1 MGNKKNKVVD
11 LKPEAI
17 SKDQLGRV
25 QNIVSAVNK
34 LHVDIG
40 KIEAQKHNLLHT
52 LAQGN
57 DQLNEIQEEIR
68 KEYGNV
74 NINIQDG
81 SITYEGDEP
90 SDS

>member
-1 MGNKKNKVVD
+1 MGKKKNKVVD
-11 LKPEAI
+11 LKPEVI
-17 SKDQLGRV
+17 SKDQLERV

-34 LHVDIG
+34 LHADIG

-57 DQLNEIQEEIR
+57 DQLNEVQEEIR
-68 KEYGNV
+68 KEYGEVNV
-74 NINIQDG
+74 NIQDG
-81 SITYEGDEP
+81 TIEYKDEP

>member
-17 SKDQLGRV
+17 SKDQLERV

-34 LHVDIG
+34 LHADIG

-57 DQLNEIQEEIR
+57 DQLNEVQEEIR
-68 KEYGNV
+68 KEYGEV

-81 SITYEGDEP
+81 TIEYKDEP

>member
-1 MGNKKNKVVD
+1 MGKKKNKVVD

-17 SKDQLGRV
+17 SKDQLEKV

-34 LHVDIG
+34 LHADIG
-40 KIEAQKHNLLHT
+40 RIEAQKHGLLHT
-52 LAQGN
+52 LVQGN
-57 DQLNEIQEEIR
+57 DQLNEVQEEIR
-68 KEYGNV
+68 KEYGEV

-81 SITYEGDEP
+81 SIEYKDEP

>member
-1 MGNKKNKVVD
+1 MGKKKNKVVD
-11 LKPEAI
+11 LKPEVI
-17 SKDQLGRV
+17 SKDQLERV

-34 LHVDIG
+34 LHADIG

-57 DQLNEIQEEIR
+57 DQLNEVQEEIR
-68 KEYGNV
+68 KEYGEV

-81 SITYEGDEP
+81 TIEYKDEP

>member
-1 MGNKKNKVVD
+1 MSKNKNKVVD

-17 SKDQLGRV
+17 SKDQLERV
-25 QNIVSAVNK
+25 QNIVSTVNK
-34 LHVDIG
+34 LHADIG
-40 KIEAQKHNLLHT
+40 KIEAQKHSLLHT

-57 DQLNEIQEEIR
+57 DQLNEVQEEIR
-68 KEYGNV
+68 EEYGEV

-81 SITYEGDEP
+81 SIKYGDEP

>member
-1 MGNKKNKVVD
+1 MGRKKNKVVG

-17 SKDQLGRV
+17 SKDQLERV

-34 LHVDIG
+34 LHADIG
-40 KIEAQKHNLLHT
+40 KIEARKHNLLHT

-57 DQLNEIQEEIR
+57 DQLNEVQEEIR
-68 KEYGNV
+68 KEYGEV

-81 SITYEGDEP
+81 TIEYKDEP

>member
-1 MGNKKNKVVD
+1 MSNKKNKVVD

-17 SKDQLGRV
+17 SKDQLERV

-34 LHVDIG
+34 LHADIG

-57 DQLNEIQEEIR
+57 DQLNEVQEEIR
-68 KEYGNV
+68 KEYGEV

-81 SITYEGDEP
+81 TIEYKDEP

>member
-1 MGNKKNKVVD
+1 MGKKSNKVVD

-17 SKDQLGRV
+17 SKDQLEKV

-34 LHVDIG
+34 LHADIG

-57 DQLNEIQEEIR
+57 DQLNEVQEEIR
-68 KEYGNV
+68 KEYGEV

-81 SITYEGDEP
+81 TIEYKDEP

>member
-1 MGNKKNKVVD
+1 MGKKKNKVVD

-17 SKDQLGRV
+17 SKDQLERV
-25 QNIVSAVNK
+25 QNIVSTVNK
-34 LHVDIG
+34 LHADIG
-40 KIEAQKHNLLHT
+40 KIEAQKHSLLHT

-57 DQLNEIQEEIR
+57 DQLNEVQEEIR
-68 KEYGNV
+68 KEYGEV

-81 SITYEGDEP
+81 SIKYGDEP

>member
-17 SKDQLGRV
+17 SKDQLERV

-34 LHVDIG
+34 LHADIG
-40 KIEAQKHNLLHT
+40 KIEAQKHSLLHT

-57 DQLNEIQEEIR
+57 DQLNEVQEEIR
-68 KEYGNV
+68 KEYGEV

-81 SITYEGDEP
+81 TIEYKDEP

>member
-1 MGNKKNKVVD
+1 MSNKKNKVVD

-17 SKDQLGRV
+17 SKDQLERV

-34 LHVDIG
+34 LHADIG
-40 KIEAQKHNLLHT
+40 KIEAQKHSLLHT

-57 DQLNEIQEEIR
+57 DQLNEVQEEIR
-68 KEYGNV
+68 KEYGEV

-81 SITYEGDEP
+81 TIEYKDEP

>member
-1 MGNKKNKVVD
+1 MGKKKNKVVD

-17 SKDQLGRV
+17 SKDQLERV
-25 QNIVSAVNK
+25 QNIVGAVNK
-34 LHVDIG
+34 LHADIG

-57 DQLNEIQEEIR
+57 EQLNEVQEEIR
-68 KEYGNV
+68 KEYGEV

-81 SITYEGDEP
+81 TIEYKDEP

>member
-34 LHVDIG
+34 LHADIG

-57 DQLNEIQEEIR
+57 DQLNEVQEEIR
-68 KEYGNV
+68 KEYGEV

-81 SITYEGDEP
+81 TIEYKDEP

>member
-17 SKDQLGRV
+17 SEEQLGKI
-25 QNIVSAVNK
+25 QNIVGAINK
-34 LHVDIG
+34 LHADIG
-40 KIEAQKHNLLHT
+40 KLEAQKHNVLHT

-68 KEYGNV
+68 KEYGEV

-81 SITYEGDEP
+81 TIEYKDEP

>member
-1 MGNKKNKVVD
+1 MGKKKNKVVD

-17 SKDQLGRV
+17 SKDQLERV
-25 QNIVSAVNK
+25 QNIVGAINK
-34 LHVDIG
+34 LHADIG

-57 DQLNEIQEEIR
+57 DQLNEVQEEIR
-68 KEYGNV
+68 KEYGEV

-81 SITYEGDEP
+81 TIEYKDEP

>member
-17 SKDQLGRV
+17 SKDQLERV

-34 LHVDIG
+34 LHADIG
-40 KIEAQKHNLLHT
+40 KIEAQKHSLLHT

-57 DQLNEIQEEIR
+57 DQLNEVQEEIR
-68 KEYGNV
+68 KEYGEV

-81 SITYEGDEP
+81 AIEYKDEP

>member
-1 MGNKKNKVVD
+1 MSKKKNKVVD

-34 LHVDIG
+34 LHADIG

-68 KEYGNV
+68 KEYGEV

-81 SITYEGDEP
+81 TIEYKDEP